1 MKLFF
6 VYSIIQPIR
15 LYQRIVSL
23 RLAPSCRFYP
33 SCSHYFIQAI
43 SHFGLFKGSCRGFFR
58 ILRCNPLSL
67 GGYDPVTGDKN
78 NE

>member
-1 MKLFF
+1 MQ
-6 VYSIIQPIR
+6 SIR

-58 ILRCNPLSL
+58 ILRCNPISL
-67 GGYDPVTGDKN
+67 GGYDPIIEPVTGDKN
-78 NE
+78 NEPRPS